1 MTKLQGGTGSGKAA
15 LTAALIFL
23 ASVYPAQ
30 AFDFRKN
37 FIDPEDGH
45 LDASEFLSKG
55 GFIPVPIIITEPAVE
70 GGVGFLGQF
79 IHPSETPGVVPDRTM
94 AGGAVTGN
102 DSKAG
107 GIMQQGTMREGRL
120 VYRAGLGAADMTLPF
135 FPFGG
140 STSIDYGNKAK
151 FAFGN
156 VRYQFGDS
164 PVSAG
169 PRLIYRTS
177 EVSLEAQGPLA
188 TQVNNLLER
197 IEEEETYVG
206 LGLSVNYDTRNNP
219 LTPTRG
225 INAILQYDRYDG
237 AWGSDRDF
245 SVAGMA
251 FHGFTGIGKVWTL
264 GGKVYLERI
273 SSDGPFFMS
282 PGIDLR
288 GVQYGRY
295 QGDAALSMET
305 ELRRQ
310 FSPRWAG
317 VLFGGYG
324 ETFVEDSRLYQ
335 NEDDIW
341 TFGGGVR
348 YQIARKFGI
357 DVGLDLA
364 RGPEET
370 VVYFQFAHAWMRTMD

>member
-1 MTKLQGGTGSGKAA
+1 MARWLCGINLGKAA
-15 LTAALIFL
+15 LTAALVLL
-23 ASVYPAQ
+23 ADQTSVQ
-30 AFDFRKN
+30 AFDLRKN

-55 GFIPVPIIITEPAVE
+55 GFIPVPIIITEPAVK
-70 GGVGFLGQF
+70 GGAGFLGQF
-79 IHPSETPGVVPDRTM
+79 IRPSDTPGIVPDRTM

-102 DSKAG
+102 GSWGG
-107 GIMQQGTMREGRL
+107 GIMQQGTLREGRL

-156 VRYQFGDS
+156 LRYQFGDT
-164 PVSAG
+164 PFSAG

-177 EVSLEAQGPLA
+177 EVSLKTSGPLA
-188 TQVNNLLER
+188 GQVGNLLDR
-197 IEEEETYVG
+197 LGEEETYSG
-206 LGLSVNYDTRNNP
+206 LGLSLNYDTRNNP

-225 INAILQYDRYDG
+225 INAMLQYDVYDG

-251 FHGFTGIGKVWTL
+251 FHGFTGIGKAWTL
-264 GGKVYLERI
+264 GGKIYLEGM

-295 QGDAALSMET
+295 QGDAALSVET

-324 ETFVEDSRLYQ
+324 ETFVEDSRLLQ
-335 NEDDIW
+335 AEDGIW
-341 TFGGGVR
+341 TFGAGIR
-348 YQIARKFGI
+348 YQIARRYGI
-357 DVGLDLA
+357 DVGLDVA